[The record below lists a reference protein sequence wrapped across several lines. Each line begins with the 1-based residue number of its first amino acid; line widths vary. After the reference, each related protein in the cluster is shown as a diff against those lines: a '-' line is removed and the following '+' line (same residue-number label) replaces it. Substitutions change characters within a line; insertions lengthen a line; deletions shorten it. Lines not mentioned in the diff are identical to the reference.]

1 MLIKDDQ
8 LEEFNALGAALNLCP
23 NNHVR
28 LADNRAVSLS
38 LPPSVELHQL
48 PRSVA
53 GYPKGTYLLNL
64 SQVPPA
70 WPVNPDSPL
79 LAGGLYRFRPE
90 FIANYYP
97 GPVCAGD
104 FNADRAQAAYKYLVE
119 EQCARALQSLE
130 SLQELPLDS
139 AEWTTFLHSQGIN
152 CCLLGKLAAA
162 ARLPHIKEALIV
174 EMIARTAKRAI
185 QSQLRGSILHFK
197 ELQALKVDDEL
208 RAIVLHTMATIV
220 STSTPVSMLGYVR
233 ELLEAVQYKF
243 DFRVDLETFRRL
255 ARPALFLAIQHH
267 SGLQFVDRVYDFS
280 LEVPFAKEDF
290 LMFLPTVDDISL
302 PAGKTTTL
310 AYSTFINNSNRETS
324 TTAEVQSLTKLAG
337 QVLPLGEVSW
347 QYATKR
353 AGIARQFLHLST
365 LHAHLNH
372 ASESSK
378 FLDLAKST
386 VPANHPLRALI
397 AVEQM
402 RQRAAA
408 FKATSSAALRELMAE
423 LKRQYLQ
430 AVAEVEAHLGPH
442 HPLLISIHQEASGV
456 FSSLSASVGGTSATG
471 LQESLQA
478 RQNALA
484 AAMKSLGRGHEWT
497 REQVLK
503 VSAKTSKHFLIII
516 ILCRLEML
524 ISSWV

>member
-1 MLIKDDQ
+1 MDLNPGEGKALLIKDDQ
-8 LEEFNALGAALNLCP
+8 LEEFNALGAALNLSS

-28 LADNRAVSLS
+28 LTDNRAVSLT

-53 GYPKGTYLLNL
+53 GYPKGAYLLNL
-64 SQVPPA
+64 SQIPPA

-79 LAGGLYRFRPE
+79 LASGLYRFRPE
-90 FIANYYP
+90 FIANHHP
-97 GPVCAGD
+97 GPLCAGD
-104 FNADRAQAAYKYLVE
+104 FNADRAQAAYKYLLE
-119 EQCARALQSLE
+119 EQCTRVLQSLE

-139 AEWTTFLHSQGIN
+139 AEWTAFLHAQGIN
-152 CCLLGKLAAA
+152 CCLLGKLASA

-220 STSTPVSMLGYVR
+220 STSTPLSMLGYVR
-233 ELLEAVQYKF
+233 ELLEAVYYKF
-243 DFRVDLETFRRL
+243 DYRVDLESFRRL

-290 LMFLPTVDDISL
+290 LMFLPTVDDISI
-302 PAGKTTTL
+302 KNSQDM
-310 AYSTFINNSNRETS
+310 AYSAFINPKKEAS
-324 TTAEVQSLTKLAG
+324 TVAEVESLTKLAG
-337 QVLPLGEVSW
+337 QVLPLGEVTW

-365 LHAHLNH
+365 LHAGLNH
-372 ASESSK
+372 ASESAK
-378 FLDLAKST
+378 FLELAKAT

-402 RQRAAA
+402 RQRSAS

-430 AVAEVEAHLGPH
+430 AVAEVEAHLGLH
-442 HPLLISIHQEASGV
+442 HPLLISIHQEASQV
-456 FSSLSASVGGTSATG
+456 FSSLSSAASSSTG

-503 VSAKTSKHFLIII
+503 VNKA
-516 ILCRLEML
+516 
-524 ISSWV
+524 V